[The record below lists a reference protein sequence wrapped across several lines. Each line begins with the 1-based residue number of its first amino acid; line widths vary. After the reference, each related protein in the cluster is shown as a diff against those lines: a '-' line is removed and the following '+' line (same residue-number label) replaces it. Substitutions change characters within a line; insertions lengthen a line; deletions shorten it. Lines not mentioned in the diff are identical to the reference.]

1 MAVLSNYQINGMC
14 RTFHEYLEKKKFD
27 VLDTEIIQKYG
38 LEFLTKTKNR
48 SLISLILKYGINTDN
63 YKIIS
68 TIFPSLTMKRD
79 YLNLIVYYNENREN
93 IDIDI
98 DEIFKKY
105 IPFDS
110 ILPEDIEYLIEN
122 NLGYL
127 IKYLDG
133 KFIQLNHNLY
143 FPDHITYKKYPFVNS
158 MKYFIELSTKINPN
172 EFDKFNDVIKTNN
185 YKYIIDAGNII
196 HSRNGMFT
204 EESILDLQTVVNN
217 FKDSLIIIHKMHLKN
232 ARIMEFIADKLYYPT
247 PYKCNDDIFIIL
259 AYLANN
265 CKIISNDNYK
275 DHTIDNTEM
284 RNFIFDD
291 LVKFKN
297 INGNFTFEKELEYSR
312 CIQVIEE
319 NVYIP
324 YS

>member
-1 MAVLSNYQINGMC
+1 
-14 RTFHEYLEKKKFD
+14 
-27 VLDTEIIQKYG
+27 
-38 LEFLTKTKNR
+38 
-48 SLISLILKYGINTDN
+48 
-63 YKIIS
+63 
-68 TIFPSLTMKRD
+68 MKRD

-93 IDIDI
+93 NDINI

-172 EFDKFNDVIKTNN
+172 EFDKFNDVTKTNN

-232 ARIMEFIADKLYYPT
+232 GRIMEIIADKLYYPT

-291 LVKFKN
+291 LVKFKTTL
-297 INGNFTFEKELEYSR
+297 ITPDRLDTELSRSRSSWTGNGVDCGDITNFIRYATTVNKNT
-312 CIQVIEE
+312 CVEE
-319 NVYIP
+319 IILYVNFN
-324 YS
+324 SK